1 MATCFMLQ
9 KRKSEMPAETAEE
22 VVEEPQITHEENDWG
37 RCLPRGHDRLATFCF
52 VEIHILVMNKNINFF
67 VY

>member
-9 KRKSEMPAETAEE
+9 KRKSEMPAETVEE

-37 RCLPRGHDRLATFCF
+37 RCLPRGHDRLTTWA
-52 VEIHILVMNKNINFF
+52 
-67 VY
+67 